1 VSRLL
6 ARGRS
11 PVTRQ
16 FWVRVHRYAGLTLA
30 LFLMIAGLTGSVIA
44 FNHELDEWLNPALFR
59 VQDDRA
65 PLAPL
70 ELAALVERRDPR
82 LRVSYL
88 PLHHEPGSSLDIFV
102 EPRIDPATNAPYA
115 VPYNQVFLHPATGE
129 ILGTRLW
136 GACCFERE
144 NLISFLYTLHYSL
157 HLPEK
162 IGLWVMGLVAIVW
175 ALDSLVGLY
184 LTFPGGR
191 PFLRHWRTAW
201 RVKRGAG
208 PYRLNFDLHRAG
220 GLWAW
225 ALLLVLAV
233 SAVALSLEQQVMR
246 PLVSLLSPVT
256 PDVYH
261 EREHELGGRIV
272 ELRVPREQVVA
283 AATAEARRRGLD
295 EPLDGLY
302 YASTA
307 GLYIVGVGDH
317 HAPGLGSSYFYL
329 DATDGR
335 LVGAHVPGEG
345 TAGDRFL
352 QLQFPLHSGQIG
364 GWPTRVLVAVLGLVV
379 AMLSLTGVIVW
390 WRKARARASRAP
402 RRHPVDHRI
411 VTHSTR
417 QGP

>member
-1 VSRLL
+1 V
-6 ARGRS
+6 
-11 PVTRQ
+11 RQ
-16 FWVRVHRYAGLTLA
+16 FWARLHRYVGLSLA
-30 LFLMIAGLTGSVIA
+30 LFLAMAGLTGSVIA

-65 PLAPL
+65 PLTPL

-88 PLHHEPGSSLDIFV
+88 PLHRESGSSLDLFV
-102 EPRIDPATNAPYA
+102 EPRVDPATGHPYT
-115 VPYNQVFLHPATGE
+115 VPFNQVFLHPATGE
-129 ILGTRLW
+129 VLGTRLW
-136 GACCFERE
+136 GACCLERE
-144 NLISFLYTLHYSL
+144 HLIPFLYTLHYSL

-162 IGLWVMGLVAIVW
+162 TGLWVMGLVAIAW
-175 ALDSLVGLY
+175 ALDSFVGLY
-184 LTFPGGR
+184 LTFPRGR

-201 RVKRGAG
+201 RVKRDGG
-208 PYRLNFDLHRAG
+208 SYRLNFDLHRAG

-225 ALLLVLAV
+225 ALLLLLAV
-233 SAVALSLEQQVMR
+233 SAVSLSLEDQVMR

-261 EREHELGGRIV
+261 EREHELAGRLV
-272 ELRVPREQVVA
+272 EPRVPRDQVVA
-283 AATAEARRRGLD
+283 AATAEARRRGWD
-295 EPLDGLY
+295 ESLDGLY

-317 HAPGLGSSYFYL
+317 HAPGLGSSYLYL
-329 DATDGR
+329 DGVDGR

-364 GWPTRVLVAVLGLVV
+364 GWPTRILAAVLGLVV
-379 AMLSLTGVIVW
+379 AMLSVTGVIVW
-390 WRKARARASRAP
+390 WRKGKAPARALRVPAAEE
-402 RRHPVDHRI
+402 PVSVR
-411 VTHSTR
+411 
-417 QGP
+417 